1 MVKKILGLYNRFFV
15 IWVILGGVLAFFYP
29 MVFIPLKKYMELF
42 FGLTMF
48 GIGAVLHKEDFDNI
62 LKNLWVVL
70 IGVIA
75 QFTIMPFSAFFISKI
90 FKLSKDFTLGL
101 ILTGSAPGAMASN
114 VFSYLAGADVAYS
127 VSLTTVSTLLCPVL
141 TPVLTYFLARTIFN
155 IPFWGMFLSVVEI
168 VIIPL
173 LIGFFIRD
181 KFSRSMDKVSHFFPA
196 ISVTF
201 IVFICSLVIALNKK
215 YILHM
220 SLLIFLVVLI
230 LNLSGLSL
238 GYLVGRS
245 FSFDKLKR
253 RALTIEIGMQNAG
266 LGSVLALKHFNQ
278 RTAIPAV
285 VFVFVCIFT
294 AAILVQLWAKE
305 NRQRN

>member
-1 MVKKILGLYNRFFV
+1 
-15 IWVILGGVLAFFYP
+15 
-29 MVFIPLKKYMELF
+29 
-42 FGLTMF
+42 
-48 GIGAVLHKEDFDNI
+48 
-62 LKNLWVVL
+62 
-70 IGVIA
+70 
-75 QFTIMPFSAFFISKI
+75 
-90 FKLSKDFTLGL
+90 
-101 ILTGSAPGAMASN
+101 
-114 VFSYLAGADVAYS
+114 
-127 VSLTTVSTLLCPVL
+127 
-141 TPVLTYFLARTIFN
+141 
-155 IPFWGMFLSVVEI
+155 
-168 VIIPL
+168 
-173 LIGFFIRD
+173 
-181 KFSRSMDKVSHFFPA
+181 MDKVSHFFPA

-220 SLLIFLVVLI
+220 SLLISLVVLI

-305 NRQRN
+305 NSQRN